1 MIQGKIRIFIIAI
14 SVLLLQM
21 LMFPA
26 FAQIDPGAG
35 IVSAVEYQSRKD
47 YDKAESILKDL
58 IAADAKCDAAWY
70 YLGMNYIAKSDVE
83 MAEECFQAA
92 AAIDPSNFW
101 YRYRLAS
108 LYALTS
114 REELTVDMYEKLLE
128 DFPKKSDLYFS
139 LVELYSSQGE
149 YDKALST
156 LSEIETVFGMT
167 ESIAMYRFNLLL
179 RLDRKQEAYKS
190 LEEYNSKYSSP
201 YVLSALAEQNLSEYR
216 DSLALCYYN
225 EALEMDS
232 EYAPAVIGRAEV
244 MRMTMRYDDYF
255 RYLADYVA
263 LGSES
268 AAAKSSY
275 LTAVLRGVDRKFTS
289 RFSSQLDAVIEK
301 TLEVHPGDSTMLN
314 LSGLYYY
321 STGRKDQAM
330 NRFRQNAELHP
341 ESLSANAGYLEFL
354 MYSQAWEELS
364 RESRKAYDRFPKEV
378 AFLELAVVG
387 EHNLDR
393 FDKVI
398 ELCDRILAVEHADTA
413 SVVRAWSTK
422 GDVYYSLGE
431 EKKAYKSYEKA
442 LKLAPD
448 QVNILNNYAYY
459 LCENGGNLKKA
470 YQMSKTVIEKEPDN
484 ATYLDTFGWILYLMG
499 KPEEAK
505 PHFKRA
511 MLYGGKDSPVILD
524 HYAQVLFAL
533 GEYSLARVYWDKA
546 LKINNGEIKDLE
558 ERVSKCKQQMEKG
571 K

>member
-1 MIQGKIRIFIIAI
+1 
-14 SVLLLQM
+14 
-21 LMFPA
+21 
-26 FAQIDPGAG
+26 
-35 IVSAVEYQSRKD
+35 
-47 YDKAESILKDL
+47 
-58 IAADAKCDAAWY
+58 
-70 YLGMNYIAKSDVE
+70 
-83 MAEECFQAA
+83 
-92 AAIDPSNFW
+92 
-101 YRYRLAS
+101 
-108 LYALTS
+108 
-114 REELTVDMYEKLLE
+114 
-128 DFPKKSDLYFS
+128 
-139 LVELYSSQGE
+139 
-149 YDKALST
+149 
-156 LSEIETVFGMT
+156 
-167 ESIAMYRFNLLL
+167 
-179 RLDRKQEAYKS
+179 
-190 LEEYNSKYSSP
+190 
-201 YVLSALAEQNLSEYR
+201 
-216 DSLALCYYN
+216 
-225 EALEMDS
+225 
-232 EYAPAVIGRAEV
+232 
-244 MRMTMRYDDYF
+244 
-255 RYLADYVA
+255 
-263 LGSES
+263 
-268 AAAKSSY
+268 
-275 LTAVLRGVDRKFTS
+275 
-289 RFSSQLDAVIEK
+289 
-301 TLEVHPGDSTMLN
+301 MLN

-330 NRFRQNAELHP
+330 DRFRQNAELHP

-364 RESRKAYDRFPKEV
+364 GESRKAYDRFPKEV

-448 QVNILNNYAYY
+448 QVNVLNNYAYY
-459 LCENGGNLKKA
+459 LCEKGGNLKKA

-524 HYAQVLFAL
+524 HYAEVLFAL
-533 GEYSLARVYWDKA
+533 GEYPLARVYWDKA

-558 ERVSKCKQQMEKG
+558 ERVSRRKQQMEKG

>member
-1 MIQGKIRIFIIAI
+1 MIQGNSRIFIVVCILI
-14 SVLLLQM
+14 LQTI
-21 LMFPA
+21 MFPA
-26 FAQIDPGAG
+26 SAQNEPGAE
-35 IVSAVEYQSRKD
+35 IVSAVECQSRKD
-47 YDKAESILKDL
+47 YDKAEAILKGIID
-58 IAADAKCDAAWY
+58 ADAKCDAAWY
-70 YLGMNYIAKSDVE
+70 YLGMNYIARSDTE

-114 REELTVDMYEKLLE
+114 REELTIDMYEKLLE
-128 DFPKKSDLYFS
+128 DFPKKSDLYFN

-149 YDKALST
+149 LEKALST

-201 YVLSALAEQNLSEYR
+201 YVLSALADQYLSEYQ
-216 DSLALCYYN
+216 DSLALSYFN

-255 RYLADYVA
+255 RYLTDYIS

-268 AAAKSSY
+268 VEAKSAY
-275 LTAVLRGVDRKFTS
+275 LSAVLRGVDRKFTS
-289 RFSSQLDAVIEK
+289 RFSSKLDAVIEK

-314 LSGLYYY
+314 LAGLYYY
-321 STGRKDQAM
+321 STGRQDLAKD
-330 NRFRQNAELHP
+330 RFRQNALIHP
-341 ESLSANAGYLEFL
+341 SSLSANAGYLEFL
-354 MYSQAWEELS
+354 MYSKAWEELS
-364 RESRKAYDRFPKEV
+364 EESRDAYYRFPKEV
-378 AFLELAVVG
+378 AFLELAILAD
-387 EHNLDR
+387 HNLDR

-398 ELCDRILAVEHADTA
+398 EACDQILASEQADTA

-431 EKKAYKSYEKA
+431 GKKAYTSYERA

-448 QVNILNNYAYY
+448 QVNVLNNYAYY
-459 LCENGGNLKKA
+459 LCEKGKNLKKA
-470 YQMSKTVIEKEPDN
+470 YQMSRTVIEKEPDN

-546 LKINNGEIKDLE
+546 LKINNGQIEDLE
-558 ERVSKCKQQMEKG
+558 ERVARRKQQMEKG